1 MARKTVKDFS
11 VALQSDRVLVVINT
25 ENNKPYKYQIFP
37 DDVQGD
43 IQGIAERLQAG
54 LLEAKD
60 TFQKIDVNEFFE
72 RRYVTIATPIKRVEN
87 RYTADKL

>member
-1 MARKTVKDFS
+1 MARKTVKDFN
-11 VALQSDRVLVVINT
+11 VDLQSDRVIVVIHT
-25 ENNKPYKYQIFP
+25 ENKKPYKYQIFP
-37 DDVQGD
+37 DDVQGG

-54 LLEAKD
+54 LSEAQNTYK
-60 TFQKIDVNEFFE
+60 KIVISEFFE